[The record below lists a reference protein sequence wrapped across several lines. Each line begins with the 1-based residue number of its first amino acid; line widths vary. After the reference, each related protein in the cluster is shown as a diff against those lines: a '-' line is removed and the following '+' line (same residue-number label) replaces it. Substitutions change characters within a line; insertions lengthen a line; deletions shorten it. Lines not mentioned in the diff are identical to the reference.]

1 MIIHIV
7 RFTSALPAERIQDLF
22 TARTQ
27 QYTGV
32 PGLLQKYYL
41 RYDNAQHGAVY
52 VWDCPESMQAFRAS
66 ELSRSIHDV
75 YQVTESTLDVAE
87 VVLALRPQPALASTG
102 PDPARHP
109 AR

>member
-7 RFTSALPAERIQDLF
+7 RFTSALPAERVQDLF
-22 TARTQ
+22 AARAL

-41 RYDNAQHGAVY
+41 RYDNGEHGAVY

-66 ELSRSIHDV
+66 ELSRSIYDV
-75 YQVTESTLDVAE
+75 YQVTESALDAAE
-87 VVLALRPQPALASTG
+87 VVLTLRPQPVLT
-102 PDPARHP
+102 
-109 AR
+109 

>member
-7 RFTSALPAERIQDLF
+7 RFTSALPAERVQDLF
-22 TARTQ
+22 AARAL

-41 RYDNAQHGAVY
+41 RYDNGQHGAVY

-66 ELSRSIHDV
+66 ELSRSIYDV
-75 YQVTESTLDVAE
+75 YQVTDSALDVAE
-87 VVLALRPQPALASTG
+87 VVRTLRPQPALTEASQTRPG
-102 PDPARHP
+102 VPA
-109 AR
+109 A